1 MQGRMPGNV
10 MGTPHSNHNYP
21 QNPNNNARQGGGGSG
36 GGQSNNPRTGDK
48 LSITS
53 EKGLPQTGPSLLN
66 SGLGAGRIMG
76 APVVPRPMIR
86 RGR

>member
-10 MGTPHSNHNYP
+10 MGTPHSNNNYP
-21 QNPNNNARQGGGGSG
+21 VNPQNNSRKEGG

-53 EKGLPQTGPSLLN
+53 EKGLPGQAPLAFNPRGA
-66 SGLGAGRIMG
+66 LGAPYVARP
-76 APVVPRPMIR
+76 AFRRPR
-86 RGR
+86 